1 MRNLPPLTALR
12 AFEAAARNLSFKRA
26 ADELRLTPTAI
37 SHQIR
42 LLEAHVGQPLFR
54 RLPRPLSLTDA
65 GADLYP
71 GLRAGFDR
79 IGAAV
84 QAVSRAAPRGL
95 RVTTTNAFAALCLLP
110 RLDRWH
116 RDFPDQ
122 PLSIIGTDAVLDL
135 SGGEADLALRYA
147 RAAPPDAICEICRD
161 RLLVVASPKL
171 VGERRDLTP
180 AEIAGLPL
188 IEAEWPDWAMDPPMW
203 RNWSR
208 TARAQG
214 LDVPDM
220 TASIRWRFREEDHAI
235 EAAIAGQGVAICS
248 DVLAQDALADGR
260 LVEVSPVQ
268 LPGYGFYAVAR
279 PDVSDSVAIRGLVRW
294 LQSLWSQH
302 GNGDDARG
310 EALSKAE

>member
-1 MRNLPPLTALR
+1 MRNLPPLKALR

-26 ADELRLTPTAI
+26 AEELRLTPTAI
-37 SHQIR
+37 SHQIH
-42 LLEAHVGQPLFR
+42 LLESYVGQPLFR

-84 QAVSRAAPRGL
+84 QAVSRPAAQSL
-95 RVTTTNAFAALCLLP
+95 VVTTTNAFAALCLLP
-110 RLDRWH
+110 RLDSWH
-116 RDFPDQ
+116 TEFPDQ

-135 SGGEADLALRYA
+135 DKGEADLALRYA
-147 RAAPPDAICEICRD
+147 RRPPPDAICEICRD

-171 VGERRDLTP
+171 IGERRDMTP
-180 AEIAGLPL
+180 AEISRFPL
-188 IEAEWPDWAMDPPMW
+188 IEAEWPDWAVDPPMW

-208 TARAQG
+208 TARGRG

-220 TASIRWRFREEDHAI
+220 TSSIRWRFREEDHAI

-248 DVLAQDALADGR
+248 DVLAHYALAEGQ
-260 LVEVSPVQ
+260 LVVVSTVE
-268 LPGYGFYAVAR
+268 LPGYGFYAITR
-279 PDVSDSVAIRGLVRW
+279 PDSSESDAVKGLIRW
-294 LQSLWSQH
+294 LQSL
-302 GNGDDARG
+302 R
-310 EALSKAE
+310 KP